1 MAPRSRDVN
10 GSALLPAKHRLLAAA
25 SLHGSPQLAGS
36 STQRCCPIAQL
47 ATTRAPQANATAL
60 LENRAEK
67 QSRA

>member
-1 MAPRSRDVN
+1 MGALSCLQSTACWLLCRCTAHHSSQGAQARD
-10 GSALLPAKHRLLAAA
+10 AA
-25 SLHGSPQLAGS
+25 
-36 STQRCCPIAQL
+36 PIAQL